1 MKTTTSKQLNNVLS
15 PLPLPT
21 ADISPDHFRGL
32 VAGAKRIIEG
42 IEDRHEACSLLVERS
57 WDVLRHSLGDPDVY
71 YVEGALPVA
80 ELALHFA
87 EVESRDLP
95 ELDNCTDDKF
105 ARLIWQ
111 CERAWEILDDLLL
124 DQKDA
129 SPDMDQLH
137 KEVVSLIPEVEEA
150 IEEDEEYRRYL
161 DEMRGLTTDQM
172 LCTGMTGYEGYEKN
186 GSYIPPE
193 WQDM

>member
-1 MKTTTSKQLNNVLS
+1 MKTTTSKQLNNIFS

-32 VAGAKRIIEG
+32 VEGANRILEG
-42 IEDRHEACSLLVERS
+42 IENRHEACSLLVERS
-57 WDVLRHSLGDPDVY
+57 WDVLRHSALAPDAY
-71 YVEGALPVA
+71 YIEAGLPVA

-95 ELDNCTDDKF
+95 ELGNCTDDKF
-105 ARLIWQ
+105 ARLTWQ
-111 CERAWEILDDLLL
+111 IERAFELLGDLLI
-124 DQKDA
+124 DQQDA
-129 SPDMDQLH
+129 TPDMDQLH
-137 KEVVSLIPEVEEA
+137 KQVVSLIPEVEEA
-150 IEEDEEYRRYL
+150 IEEDEEYHRYL